1 MSANPI
7 YAELNALQSQM
18 QTVINQSQVNSL
30 ESCKATLQRCLD
42 YLDNR
47 DDCWDENI
55 DKATDAIKT
64 AAWRVQRQMDDLED
78 GVKYAHKSDVAEQVA
93 MDWKERVKDAGAAR

>member
-1 MSANPI
+1 MSDNPI
-7 YAELNALQSQM
+7 TEMQALR
-18 QTVINQSQVNSL
+18 TGVIDSL
-30 ESCKATLQRCLD
+30 ESCQSALQQCLD

-64 AAWRVQRQMDDLED
+64 AAWRVQRQLDDLED
-78 GVKYAHKSDVAEQVA
+78 GVKYAHKSDADEQLRL
-93 MDWKERVKDAGAAR
+93 DWKDRVKYVEATR